1 MGMVLEEML
10 RKNITTPGC
19 HEMPGLSAGQGRLC
33 HLYNDHMFAVAVG
46 AQQAIQ
52 ECKYQFQ
59 QRRWN
64 CSTVSDDNNSVFGPI
79 YKLGKSPL
87 TLKYYI

>member
-1 MGMVLEEML
+1 MGMVLEEMIH
-10 RKNITTPGC
+10 KNITPGC

-33 HLYNDHMFAVAVG
+33 HLYNDHMYAVAIG

-64 CSTVSDDNNSVFGPI
+64 CSVSDDNSVFGPI
-79 YKLGKSPL
+79 YKFGK
-87 TLKYYI
+87 YF

>member
-1 MGMVLEEML
+1 MGMIFEEMVQ
-10 RKNITTPGC
+10 KNMTPVC

-33 HLYNDHMFAVAVG
+33 HLYNDHMMAVALG
-46 AQQAIQ
+46 AKQALQ

-64 CSTVSDDNNSVFGPI
+64 CSLSNDNNVFGSV
-79 YKLGKSPL
+79 YKYGK
-87 TLKYYI
+87 